1 MKKSFLFIVGILAFA
16 SCVHSPEEK
25 ANALIEESLKK
36 SLYHPETYDPAETLV
51 DSAFTPFDD
60 PVFYEKAL
68 DLCKLGLDID
78 EYDRK
83 VKDEKS
89 DMAFY
94 KDMLQIMYSNR
105 DKENYDQAKE
115 NYNRYLSEKEEA
127 ERKVKDLVEEI
138 KVELEKEQEFI
149 GFKARH
155 RYRVQNNGGQIV
167 FGEAKFLFDK
177 DITQIVSAYDMD
189 TDEYKAVQAL
199 YKQILGED

>member
-1 MKKSFLFIVGILAFA
+1 M
-16 SCVHSPEEK
+16 E
-25 ANALIEESLKK
+25 
-36 SLYHPETYDPAETLV
+36 
-51 DSAFTPFDD
+51 
-60 PVFYEKAL
+60 
-68 DLCKLGLDID
+68 ID

-83 VKDEKS
+83 IKNEKS
-89 DMAFY
+89 DMALY

-115 NYNRYLSEKEEA
+115 NFDKYLSEKEEA

-138 KVELEKEQEFI
+138 KVELEKEPKFI

-155 RYRVQNNGGQIV
+155 RYRAQNNGGQTV

-189 TDEYKAVQAL
+189 ADEYKAVQVL
-199 YKQILGED
+199 YKQMLEED